1 MAQYVLEN
9 ETLVLT
15 INSLGAEMVS
25 LKEKSSE
32 QEYLWNGDEKYWKRS
47 SPVLF
52 PLVGN
57 YKNKECIYKGKSYP
71 LSQHGFARDMEFACI
86 SQKEEEIWFSL
97 HETEETLQK
106 YPFAFCL
113 EIGYRLFKNQIQVLW
128 KVKNTNKEKMYFSIG
143 GHPAF
148 LCPLKE
154 GEEQTDY
161 HILFDSEEALEYA
174 LLDENGLKAY
184 EGLKLPLEQGAYRI
198 PADMFD
204 KDALIFEDYQVH
216 RVSLLTPQ
224 KDPYVTLD
232 FLAPVLGIWS
242 PAGKHAPFVC
252 IEPWYG
258 RSDAKDFD
266 GTLEDRQWGNELEPE
281 EVFEAAYTI
290 TIE

>member
-1 MAQYVLEN
+1 MGVYVLEN
-9 ETLVLT
+9 ETLLLT
-15 INSLGAEMVS
+15 IHSLGAEMVS

-32 QEYLWNGDEKYWKRS
+32 QEYLWNGDERYWKRT

-57 YKNKECIYKGKSYP
+57 YKNKESIYNGKAYP
-71 LSQHGFARDMEFACI
+71 LSQHGFARDMEFELV
-86 SQKEEEIWFSL
+86 SQTENEIWFAL

-113 EIGYRLFKNQIQVLW
+113 EIGYRLLKNKVQVLW
-128 KVKNTNKEKMYFSIG
+128 KVTNTNAEKMYFSIG

-148 LCPLKE
+148 LCPLKD
-154 GEEQTDY
+154 GEKQTDY
-161 HILFDSEEALEYA
+161 YLAFDSEEALEYS
-174 LLDENGLKAY
+174 LIDENGLKAY
-184 EGLKLPLEQGAYRI
+184 EGFKLLLEQGAYQI
-198 PADMFD
+198 TGDMFD

-216 RVSLLTPQ
+216 RVSLLTPD
-224 KDPYVTLD
+224 KEPYVSVD

-258 RSDAKDFD
+258 RCDAKDFE
-266 GTLEDRQWGNELEPE
+266 GTLADRQWGNELEPE
-281 EVFEAAYTI
+281 EIFEASYTI